1 MYEIFILFLSEIGLS
16 LYPQLIK
23 LVDTTVE
30 TQLALRFITYS
41 ILATVISFIGNT
53 EIFKYS
59 FLENIAFGTVNLLH
73 VFTSYLAFKLLS
85 SGTSYTLFYTYPI
98 FNLIGRSILFNE
110 NFTISQFVYILC
122 AVFGVYL
129 VTNQQQTHDNTSR
142 NTFLSNSGLEI
153 GIIAGL
159 LSAITESVIYLGVK
173 KEKGST
179 PFQELTRFYILGG
192 VISLVFVLYS
202 YYNTTISTTKGI
214 SSSPDGEDSH
224 NKLKLSFYLNFDTS
238 LSWESIVGIILFN
251 ALIGFVGYVLRFY
264 IIPRI
269 TTIKF
274 NSMIFLGIIFA
285 YIWGYLLSSEMVYME
300 NILGSLIIMFTI
312 YMVNRK

>member
-1 MYEIFILFLSEIGLS
+1 MYEILILVLSEIGLS

-41 ILATVISFIGNT
+41 ILAIVISILT
-53 EIFKYS
+53 DTVVIKYS
-59 FLENIAFGTVNLLH
+59 LLENIAFGTINLLH

-110 NFTISQFVYILC
+110 HFTISQFVYILC
-122 AVFGVYL
+122 ALFGVYL
-129 VTNQQQTHDNTSR
+129 VTNQQTKPMDNDDDTARS
-142 NTFLSNSGLEI
+142 NTWLPVSNLKI

-159 LSAITESVIYLGVK
+159 LSAITESIIYLGVK
-173 KEKGST
+173 KEIGTT

-192 VISLVFVLYS
+192 VISLAFVFYS
-202 YYNTTISTTKGI
+202 YYNTSKNI
-214 SSSPDGEDSH
+214 SSSTYIEDSH
-224 NKLKLSFYLNFDTS
+224 TKLSMNLQFDTS
-238 LSWESIVGIILFN
+238 LSWESILGIVLFN
-251 ALIGFVGYVLRFY
+251 ALVGFIGYVMRFY

-274 NSMIFLGIIFA
+274 NSMIFIGIIFA
-285 YIWGYLLSSEMVYME
+285 YIWGYLLSSEMIYME
-300 NILGSLIIMFTI
+300 NILGSLIIIFTI
-312 YMVNRK
+312 YMINRKV

>member
-41 ILATVISFIGNT
+41 ILAIVISFIGNT

-59 FLENIAFGTVNLLH
+59 FLENIAFGTVNILH

-98 FNLIGRSILFNE
+98 FNLIGRSVLFNE
-110 NFTISQFVYILC
+110 YFTISQFVYILC

-129 VTNQQQTHDNTSR
+129 VTNQQTHENTSR
-142 NTFLSNSGLEI
+142 NTFISNSGLEI
-153 GIIAGL
+153 GIIAGV
-159 LSAITESVIYLGVK
+159 LSAITESIIYLGVK
-173 KEKGST
+173 KEKGTT

-192 VISLVFVLYS
+192 VISLAFVIYS
-202 YYNTTISTTKGI
+202 YYNTSNDI
-214 SSSPDGEDSH
+214 SSSTLGED
-224 NKLKLSFYLNFDTS
+224 NYDKLSFHMNFDTS

-251 ALIGFVGYVLRFY
+251 AIIGFVGYVLRFY

-274 NSMIFLGIIFA
+274 NSMIFLGIIFS

>member
-41 ILATVISFIGNT
+41 ILAIVISFIGNT

-59 FLENIAFGTVNLLH
+59 FLENIAFGTVNILH

-98 FNLIGRSILFNE
+98 FNLIGRSVLFNE
-110 NFTISQFVYILC
+110 HFTISQFVYILC

-129 VTNQQQTHDNTSR
+129 VTNQQTHENTSR
-142 NTFLSNSGLEI
+142 NTFISNSGLEI
-153 GIIAGL
+153 GIIAGV
-159 LSAITESVIYLGVK
+159 LSAITESIIYLGVK
-173 KEKGST
+173 KEKGTT

-192 VISLVFVLYS
+192 VISLAFVIYS
-202 YYNTTISTTKGI
+202 YYNTSNDI
-214 SSSPDGEDSH
+214 SSSTLGED
-224 NKLKLSFYLNFDTS
+224 NYDKLSFHMNFDTY
-238 LSWESIVGIILFN
+238 LSWESIVGIVLFN
-251 ALIGFVGYVLRFY
+251 AIIGFVGYVLRFY

-274 NSMIFLGIIFA
+274 NSMIFLGIIFS